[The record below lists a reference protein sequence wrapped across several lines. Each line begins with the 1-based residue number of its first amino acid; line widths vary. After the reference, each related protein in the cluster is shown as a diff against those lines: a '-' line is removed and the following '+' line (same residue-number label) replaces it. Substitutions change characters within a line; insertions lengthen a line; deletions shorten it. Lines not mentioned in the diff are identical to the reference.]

1 MVELEQLRTQIDALD
16 SQLLDLL
23 NKRMQLV
30 DAIGKLKQKS
40 GTGIY
45 RPEREK
51 AILDRLATLNT
62 GLLNRQAIEAI
73 FMEIFAV
80 SRNLELPEKVCYLGP
95 EGSFTHQAAE
105 LRFGALTDYIPLQNI
120 RAVFESVS
128 TGRAK
133 FGVVPLE
140 NNQEGMVMECVH
152 CLASEDLHIVAEIP
166 LPIHFALASLN
177 EHVKDIKR
185 IYSKDIAFR
194 QCKKFLDE
202 YFADKV
208 ELVAVESTSKAAKMA
223 SEEPGS
229 AALCSAVAARLY
241 KLPLLF
247 ENVEDSASNATRF
260 LIISK
265 NFNNQPS
272 GQDKTTVFAQTSNEP
287 GSLARLLKDFQE
299 HNINLSKIE
308 SYPARGKQNFQYWFL
323 IEFEGHKEEEN
334 VSLLLN
340 KHKEAIKWLGS
351 YAKLC

>member
-1 MVELEQLRTQIDALD
+1 LDLAELRSKIDGIDAD
-16 SQLLDLL
+16 LLELL

-30 DAIGKLKQKS
+30 NQIGKIKQIS
-40 GTGIY
+40 GGAIY

-51 AILDRLATLNT
+51 AILDRLSGINS

-105 LRFGALTDYIPLQNI
+105 IRFGAMTDYIPLQNI
-120 RAVFESVS
+120 KSVFESVS

-133 FGVVPLE
+133 FGVVPIE

-152 CLASEDLHIVAEIP
+152 GLAAEDICIIAEVP
-166 LPIHFALASLN
+166 LSIHFAFASLN
-177 EHVKDIKR
+177 ENVKDIKR

-202 YFADKV
+202 YFADNA
-208 ELVAVESTSKAAKMA
+208 ELIAVESTSKAAKMA
-223 SEEPGS
+223 AEEAGS
-229 AALCSAVAARLY
+229 AALCSSVAA
-241 KLPLLF
+241 KIHNLPMLF
-247 ENVEDSASNATRF
+247 DNVEDSDSNATRF

-265 NFNNQPS
+265 DMSNQKS
-272 GQDKTTVFAQTSNEP
+272 GNDKTTIFARTGDEP
-287 GSLARLLKDFQE
+287 GSLAQLLKDFQE
-299 HNINLSKIE
+299 YQINLCKIE
-308 SYPARGKQNFQYWFL
+308 SYPAKTGQNFKYWFL
-323 IEFEGHKEEEN
+323 IEFDGHQQEEN

-340 KHKEAIKWLGS
+340 KHKESIKWLGS